1 MVGKSTYLNGYFYHV
16 MIFFIISSV
25 NILSQ
30 DNTNNSMQD
39 KTNTNTDDLKKI
51 IGQKANNFSSD
62 LRSRLNLTESQK
74 RYIYNILVDYYTK
87 ETGNQTS
94 QRAAL
99 RESKQSLNQETDLS
113 MQKGTNMGA
122 GNNNGD
128 KLRNANIEANTK
140 IESILDNS
148 QRNNWTEVK
157 DSWWGKVKTE
167 LYEWNNSF
175 TKDND
180 IYEEKRDYED
190 SRDYENYDV
199 YYPGYDIK

>member
-1 MVGKSTYLNGYFYHV
+1 MVGESRYLKGYFYHV

-30 DNTNNSMQD
+30 DNTNNRMQE

-94 QRAAL
+94 QRVAL

-140 IESILDNS
+140 IESILDNA

-167 LYEWNNSF
+167 LYEGNNSF